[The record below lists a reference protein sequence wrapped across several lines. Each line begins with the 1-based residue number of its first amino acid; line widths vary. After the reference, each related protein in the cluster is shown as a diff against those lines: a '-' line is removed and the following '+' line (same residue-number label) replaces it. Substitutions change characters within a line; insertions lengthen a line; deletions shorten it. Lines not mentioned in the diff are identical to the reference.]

1 MTLPIYLTIVRD
13 MNRDH
18 IAQVRRFNRLVTLR
32 AGALDDHFL
41 GRDRPLGESRVL
53 WEIGSQGRDLRELRT
68 VLGLDSG
75 YLSRLAQS
83 LAGKGLIT
91 LQEDQDD
98 ERVRRAAVTPEGAAE
113 IDLMNRRAEEAA
125 EALLGGLTR
134 SQQERLVAAMA
145 EVESLLRAAAT
156 RIERVDPAGW
166 QARWCV
172 ERYFAELAERF
183 TEGFDPVQSIPA
195 DHAELR
201 PPRGA
206 FLLATIDGEKSACGA
221 VKLLPDGSASIKRM
235 WVAPEARGLGLGRRI
250 LGALEDD
257 ARGLGA
263 SIARLETNRALL
275 EAIQLYRSAG
285 YTEVPPFNDD
295 PYANHWFEKHLT

>member
-1 MTLPIYLTIVRD
+1 MTFE
-13 MNRDH
+13 H
-18 IAQVRRFNRLVTLR
+18 IARVRRFNRLVTQR

-53 WEIGSQGRDLRELRT
+53 WEIGSQGRDLRELRA

-91 LQEDQDD
+91 LQEDPDD
-98 ERVRRAAVTPEGAAE
+98 ERVRRAAVTPAGAAE
-113 IDLMNRRAEEAA
+113 IDLMNRRAEADA
-125 EALLGGLTR
+125 EALLGGLTV
-134 SQQERLVAAMA
+134 SQQKRLVAAMA
-145 EVESLLRAAAT
+145 EVESLLRVAGT
-156 RIERVDPAGW
+156 RIERVDPASW

-183 TEGFDPVQSIPA
+183 EEGFDPALSIPA
-195 DHAELR
+195 DHAELK

-221 VKLLPDGSASIKRM
+221 VKLLPDGTASIKRM
-235 WVAPEARGLGLGRRI
+235 WVASEARGLGLGRRI
-250 LGALEDD
+250 LEALEAQ
-257 ARGLGA
+257 ARDLGA
-263 SIARLETNRALL
+263 STVRLETNRALP

-285 YTEVPPFNDD
+285 YLEVPPFNDD
-295 PYANHWFEKHLT
+295 RYANHWFEKHLT